1 MDQLLQN
8 PYIAVLIFTVAG
20 IILELLQVSAFFL
33 ISRLRL
39 VDELTHE
46 NQDVGWIVA
55 GLLISM
61 GLIIHSA
68 MSHNPD
74 LVRTVLFSLFGAAMN
89 ILAYYALDVSFRL
102 LIKGWKGLDHAIQH
116 RFLPGAIMSFGA
128 FIAVGLII
136 AGALA

>member
-8 PYIAVLIFTVAG
+8 PYVAVVIFTITG
-20 IILELLQVSAFFL
+20 IVLELIQVSAFFL
-33 ISRLRL
+33 ISRLTL
-39 VDELTHE
+39 SEELTRE

-68 MSHNPD
+68 MAHND
-74 LVRTVLFSLFGAAMN
+74 ALVNAVVFSLFGAVMN
-89 ILAYYALDVSFRL
+89 ILAYKTLDWLFRL
-102 LIKGWKGLDHAIQH
+102 LLPGWKSLDQAIQQH
-116 RFLPGAIMSFGA
+116 FLPGAIMSFGA
-128 FIAVGLII
+128 FIAVGLVI

>member
-8 PYIAVLIFTVAG
+8 PYLAVVIFTITGVL
-20 IILELLQVSAFFL
+20 LEILQVSVFFL
-33 ISRLRL
+33 ISRLTL
-39 VDELTHE
+39 KEELSHE

-68 MSHNPD
+68 MTHND
-74 LVRTVLFSLFGAAMN
+74 ALVRAVVFSLFGALMN
-89 ILAYYALDVSFRL
+89 ILAYYL
-102 LIKGWKGLDHAIQH
+102 LNFLFKLVMPGWKSLDEAIKH
-116 RFLPGAIMSFGA
+116 RFLPGAIMSCGA
-128 FIAVGLII
+128 FVAIGLII